1 MYCPRCGNELASD
14 TVFCPKC
21 GTKVASD
28 LATSH
33 ENAPISKNFENVDVQ
48 NVFTER
54 VNSEL
59 FDDRRSQNMLFSLYA
74 RLVNPV
80 KEIEAITETIEN
92 LQQRIREL
100 RDVKSINDRF
110 FKWIIIIVF
119 IAVLVIQFFPGTL
132 AALFYDSV
140 VGPYIYAPVT
150 DFLEE
155 HLWQLISILLG
166 VAFWLITLLFTPIVF
181 TIPAIFITTFLSSP
195 YVKAK
200 YKLNLKKADELE
212 LELNQLFSERT
223 SMCNTIKNEIAYV
236 PKAYRYSHALRYFA
250 EMYEQQRVD
259 TLKEA
264 VNCYVNDEHQAEL
277 LNTIEENV
285 NKVLEY
291 LSSIAEMTVSVNS
304 NLETLNQKIW

>member
-1 MYCPRCGNELASD
+1 MYCPKCGNELTSD
-14 TVFCPKC
+14 NVFCPKC
-21 GTKVASD
+21 GTKIASD

-48 NVFTER
+48 NAFTQR

-74 RLVNPV
+74 KLVKPV
-80 KEIEAITETIEN
+80 KEIEAITEKIEN
-92 LQQRIREL
+92 LQQKILEL

-110 FKWIIIIVF
+110 FSRIIIIVF

-132 AALFYDSV
+132 AGSFYDGV
-140 VGPYIYAPVT
+140 VGPYIFVPVT
-150 DFLEE
+150 DFLME
-155 HLWQLISILLG
+155 HLWQLIAILLG
-166 VAFWLITLLFTPIVF
+166 VVFWLITLLFTPIVF
-181 TIPAIFITTFLSSP
+181 TIPAIFVANFLSSL

-200 YKLNLKKADELE
+200 YKSNLKMAEELE
-212 LELNQLFSERT
+212 LELNQFFSERT
-223 SMCNTIKNEIAYV
+223 SMCNAIKNEIAYV

-264 VNCYVNDEHQAEL
+264 VNCYVNDKHQAKL
-277 LNTIEENV
+277 LNTIEANV

-291 LSSIAEMTVSVNS
+291 LAFIAEMT
-304 NLETLNQKIW
+304 I